1 MGVLIM
7 VKGASGSG
15 KTTSAMNLP
24 SENVEIFSV
33 VGKRLPFRGS
43 KKVKRNATYEDIF
56 LALRANDSKLYL
68 IDDSTYLTQ
77 LDAFRRAT
85 EKGYDKFVDMAVR
98 FERLL
103 RAASMTDDDTTVYF
117 LHHPQFGE
125 DGGSRPQTVGKM
137 LDNQLC
143 IEGLF
148 DLMLECEVVEG
159 RHCFFTNEHGLAKSP
174 IGMLP
179 RVMDNDLSEVDR
191 LVREYWGMAPLAEGG
206 GSHGGC

>member
-1 MGVLIM
+1 MAVLTM
-7 VKGASGSG
+7 VKGPSSSG

-24 SENVEIFSV
+24 SKGVEVFSV
-33 VGKRLPFRGS
+33 SGKRLPFRS
-43 KKVKRNATYEDIF
+43 SQKVKLNATYEDIF
-56 LALRANDSKLYL
+56 QALRANDSKLYL
-68 IDDSTYLTQ
+68 IDDSTYLLQ
-77 LDAFRRAT
+77 FDNFRLAKV
-85 EKGYDKFVDMAVR
+85 KGYDKYVDMAVR

-125 DGGSRPQTVGKM
+125 DGGFRPQTVGKM

-191 LVREYWGMAPLAEGG
+191 LIREYWDMAPLAEGG
-206 GSHGGC
+206 GDHGES